1 MENDLNDPIQDGSVK
16 IKLNKIKNII
26 PLMIFIIGVVLI
38 RMQPILAFAALI
50 SMVPWL
56 IVALIVSVFIILIV
70 GSDSTGN
77 NVRVYNPERG
87 NKYFKTLGLYV
98 AVVIGLMIV
107 SVISLFFFL
116 GSKVDKSEFV
126 KIYGIEIPTL
136 YKYTQYEEPIIFSSN
151 DTGIENGVKLK
162 VHTKIY
168 KSDIPLMFIKDFEE
182 GLKEDGYVKVTKG
195 DGLMLVKNNENG
207 GFSYVYITAS
217 CSEIEYGASA
227 NGTYDLILDRQ
238 KH

>member
-16 IKLNKIKNII
+16 IKSNILKNII

-38 RMQPILAFAALI
+38 RMQPIIAFATMI
-50 SMVPWL
+50 TMIPWL
-56 IVALIVSVFIILIV
+56 IAAFIFSVAIIIII
-70 GSDSTGN
+70 GSDNRGI
-77 NVRVYNPERG
+77 NVRVYNPKRG

-107 SVISLFFFL
+107 SVISLFFSL

-168 KSDIPLMFIKDFEE
+168 ENDIPLMFIKDFEE

-195 DGLMLVKNNENG
+195 DGLMLVKNNFFKFIQHTIIN
-207 GFSYVYITAS
+207 FYYHLN
-217 CSEIEYGASA
+217 C
-227 NGTYDLILDRQ
+227 LFILHQ
-238 KH
+238 NPTHF

>member
-1 MENDLNDPIQDGSVK
+1 MENDLNDPIQEGSVK
-16 IKLNKIKNII
+16 IKSNRLKNII
-26 PLMIFIIGVVLI
+26 PLMIFIVGIVFI
-38 RMQPILAFAALI
+38 RMQPFFAFAALI
-50 SMVPWL
+50 SMVPWM
-56 IVALIVSVFIILIV
+56 IVVLIVSVFIILIV

-98 AVVIGLMIV
+98 VVAIGLMIV
-107 SVISLFFFL
+107 SVISLFFP
-116 GSKVDKSEFV
+116 GSIGDKSEFV

-136 YKYTQYEEPIIFSSN
+136 YKYTQYEEPTIF
-151 DTGIENGVKLK
+151 DTMNSGTENGVKLK

-168 KSDIPLMFIKDFEE
+168 ENDIPLMFIKDFEE

-195 DGLMLVKNNENG
+195 EGMMFVKNNANG
-207 GFSYVYITAS
+207 GFSYVYIAAS
-217 CSEIEYGASA
+217 CKEIEYGASD

>member
-1 MENDLNDPIQDGSVK
+1 MENDLNDPIQEGSVK
-16 IKLNKIKNII
+16 IKSNRFKNII
-26 PLMIFIIGVVLI
+26 PLMIFIVGIVLI
-38 RMQPILAFAALI
+38 RMQPFFAFAALI

-56 IVALIVSVFIILIV
+56 IVALIISVFIILIV

-77 NVRVYNPERG
+77 NVRVYNSERG

-107 SVISLFFFL
+107 SVISLFFP
-116 GSKVDKSEFV
+116 GSIGDKSEFV

-136 YKYTQYEEPIIFSSN
+136 YKYTQYEEPTIF
-151 DTGIENGVKLK
+151 DTMNSGTENGVKLK

-168 KSDIPLMFIKDFEE
+168 EHDIPLMFIKDFEE

-195 DGLMLVKNNENG
+195 EGMMFVKNNANG
-207 GFSYVYITAS
+207 GFSYVYIAAS
-217 CSEIEYGASA
+217 CNEIEYGASA

>member
-16 IKLNKIKNII
+16 IKSNILKNII

-38 RMQPILAFAALI
+38 RMQPIIAFATMI
-50 SMVPWL
+50 TMIPWL
-56 IVALIVSVFIILIV
+56 IAAFIFSVAIIIII
-70 GSDSTGN
+70 GSDNRGI

-87 NKYFKTLGLYV
+87 NKYFKILGLYV
-98 AVVIGLMIV
+98 LVAIGLIIV
-107 SVISLFFFL
+107 SVISLFL
-116 GSKVDKSEFV
+116 PGARVDKSEFV
-126 KIYGIEIPTL
+126 KIHGIEIPTL

-168 KSDIPLMFIKDFEE
+168 ENDIPLMFIKDFEE

-195 DGLMLVKNNENG
+195 EGMMFVKNNANG
-207 GFSYVYITAS
+207 GFSYVYIAAS
-217 CSEIEYGASA
+217 CNEIEYGASA